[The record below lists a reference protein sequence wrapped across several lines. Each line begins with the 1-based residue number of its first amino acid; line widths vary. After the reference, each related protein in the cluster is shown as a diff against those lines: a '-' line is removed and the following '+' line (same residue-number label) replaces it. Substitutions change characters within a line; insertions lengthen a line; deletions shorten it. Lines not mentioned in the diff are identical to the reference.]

1 MENAYDT
8 SKGTIRF
15 SPKKPLPATL
25 VRKLVKARIEERFR
39 RKKTMSPFSQE
50 AWACRCEWGQAAAAA
65 LAPADVTIVID
76 VFSFTTCV
84 DVATSRGA
92 AILPYAWKDASAE
105 DFARA
110 QGAALAGKRRQ
121 SRYSLDPE
129 SFLEVPKG
137 FRCVL
142 PSPNGA
148 QVTLAAASLTP
159 VVLAGSFRNARAV
172 AEAAQQL
179 GSRFN
184 LIPAGE
190 RWPDG
195 SLRPA
200 LEDWLGA
207 GAILRWLP
215 GSRSPEAESAVALFE
230 RHRDQLVATLDQ
242 CGSGRE
248 MDGRG
253 HANDKF
259 IAGDLDVSVCVPRF
273 DGIAFV
279 AHSAS

>member
-1 MENAYDT
+1 MT
-8 SKGTIRF
+8 
-15 SPKKPLPATL
+15 
-25 VRKLVKARIEERFR
+25 
-39 RKKTMSPFSQE
+39 PFSQK
-50 AWACRCEWGQAAAAA
+50 AWACRCEWGPGAVAA
-65 LAPADVTIVID
+65 LAPADLTIVID

-92 AILPYAWKDASAE
+92 AILPYPWKDALAA

-110 QGAALAGKRRQ
+110 QGAELAGRRRQ
-121 SRYSLDPE
+121 SQYSLAPE
-129 SFLEVPKG
+129 SYLEAPKG
-137 FRCVL
+137 LRCVL

-148 QVTLAAASLTP
+148 QVTLAAAPMVP
-159 VVLAGSFRNARAV
+159 VVLAGSLRNARAV

-184 LIPAGE
+184 IIPAGE
-190 RWPDG
+190 RWLDG

-230 RHRDQLVATLDQ
+230 RHRDGLVATLDQ

-248 MDGRG
+248 LDGRG
-253 HANDKF
+253 HARDKF
-259 IAGDLDVSVCVPRF
+259 IAGELDVSSCVPRF

-279 AHSAS
+279 AA

>member
-1 MENAYDT
+1 MN
-8 SKGTIRF
+8 
-15 SPKKPLPATL
+15 
-25 VRKLVKARIEERFR
+25 
-39 RKKTMSPFSQE
+39 PFSQE
-50 AWACRCEWGQAAAAA
+50 AWACRCEWGPGAVEA

-92 AILPYAWKDASAE
+92 AILPYPWKDASAA

-110 QGAALAGKRRQ
+110 QGAELAGRRRQ
-121 SRYSLDPE
+121 SQYSLAPE

-137 FRCVL
+137 LRCVL

-148 QVTLAAASLTP
+148 QVTLAAARMVP
-159 VVLAGSFRNARAV
+159 VVLAGSLRNARAV
-172 AEAAQQL
+172 AEAARKL
-179 GSRFN
+179 GSSIN
-184 LIPAGE
+184 VVPAGE
-190 RWPDG
+190 RWLDG

-207 GAILRWLP
+207 GAVLRWLP
-215 GSRSPEAESAVALFE
+215 ESRSPEAESAVALFE
-230 RHRDQLVATLDQ
+230 RHRERLVDTLDQ

-248 MDGRG
+248 LQGRG
-253 HANDKF
+253 HDRDKL
-259 IAGDLDVSVCVPRF
+259 IAAALDISACVPRF

-279 AHSAS
+279 AA